1 MIKLKI
7 KNKKIQTNKQTNKT
21 KQNKKQQSNK
31 PDSSNANPDC
41 MVNMMNVQT
50 IINTASTDS
59 CPKVPPSALGGG
71 AVAVF
76 VFAVVMLVASL
87 VTKLYI

>member
-59 CPKVPPSALGGG
+59 CPKVPPSALGGSI
-71 AVAVF
+71 VV
-76 VFAVVMLVASL
+76 VLVVVMLVASL

>member
-1 MIKLKI
+1 
-7 KNKKIQTNKQTNKT
+7 
-21 KQNKKQQSNK
+21 
-31 PDSSNANPDC
+31 
-41 MVNMMNVQT
+41 MVNMINVQT

-76 VFAVVMLVASL
+76 VFAVAMLVASL